1 MALESSTEVSL
12 VLRRK
17 IRKENPE
24 EDSIQPP
31 CRKRIRRIKHPDH
44 EPEPSY
50 EFFNKIPDS
59 MLSEIL
65 YRLRCRT
72 VHQSQLVS
80 KSWYSLI
87 SDPLFARGFIH
98 HHRHQ
103 DSYSD
108 SDPFN
113 LLYKVVVLVHSH
125 NEPKTTQLHMEIF
138 SSEIGKWCKS
148 VVSSPR
154 VLNPVRNSFKGAHDV
169 VACNGKLHWMDI
181 EEYGMIKGFVVFD
194 PFNDA
199 RRCHYIELP
208 KNLPPDLSF
217 GAFRCGHMNF
227 IATNSPD
234 FSFGAFRGRL
244 RIFLNPEAKLN
255 HTFSSYVWELEDY
268 NNAGTWC
275 MKHEVCS
282 ENMVYEDSRL
292 DGLTENCADSLVE
305 FLAFHPNNGEIVF
318 FKFRHYLVVCNMS
331 TRELQLAGKLRRSY
345 WSEIFVFLLSQ
356 PLWPTPVPPPPL
368 PFECSN
374 NC

>member
-1 MALESSTEVSL
+1 
-12 VLRRK
+12 
-17 IRKENPE
+17 
-24 EDSIQPP
+24 
-31 CRKRIRRIKHPDH
+31 
-44 EPEPSY
+44 
-50 EFFNKIPDS
+50 
-59 MLSEIL
+59 
-65 YRLRCRT
+65 
-72 VHQSQLVS
+72 
-80 KSWYSLI
+80 
-87 SDPLFARGFIH
+87 
-98 HHRHQ
+98 
-103 DSYSD
+103 
-108 SDPFN
+108 
-113 LLYKVVVLVHSH
+113 
-125 NEPKTTQLHMEIF
+125 MEIF

-148 VVSSPR
+148 VVTSPR

-199 RRCHYIELP
+199 KRCHYIELP

-217 GAFRCGHMNF
+217 GAFRCGRIDF
-227 IATNSPD
+227 TATCSPD

-345 WSEIFVFLLSQ
+345 WSEISVFLLSQ

-368 PFECSN
+368 QFECSN

>member
-12 VLRRK
+12 VPRRK

-65 YRLRCRT
+65 YRLPCRT

-113 LLYKVVVLVHSH
+113 LLLAHARFLKEKIQVLPSKKSELRPGESGLGFLNFLPHFKHGNLFYKVG
-125 NEPKTTQLHMEIF
+125 I
-138 SSEIGKWCKS
+138 
-148 VVSSPR
+148 
-154 VLNPVRNSFKGAHDV
+154 
-169 VACNGKLHWMDI
+169 VAS
-181 EEYGMIKGFVVFD
+181 
-194 PFNDA
+194 FNDLLLVYSH
-199 RRCHYIELP
+199 RRSI
-208 KNLPPDLSF
+208 
-217 GAFRCGHMNF
+217 R
-227 IATNSPD
+227 
-234 FSFGAFRGRL
+234 R
-244 RIFLNPEAKLN
+244 
-255 HTFSSYVWELEDY
+255 
-268 NNAGTWC
+268 
-275 MKHEVCS
+275 
-282 ENMVYEDSRL
+282 
-292 DGLTENCADSLVE
+292 
-305 FLAFHPNNGEIVF
+305 
-318 FKFRHYLVVCNMS
+318 
-331 TRELQLAGKLRRSY
+331 KLR
-345 WSEIFVFLLSQ
+345 
-356 PLWPTPVPPPPL
+356 PPPL
-368 PFECSN
+368 RFRK
-374 NC
+374 